1 MPRPNIPADLR
12 RAVLVEAGHRCAIP
26 QCRYPEVEVHHIIP
40 WESCKTH
47 EYENLISLCPN
58 CHSRADRGEIDR
70 PSLRLYKA
78 KLVSSFP
85 TTETRTF
92 EYPAVEIKR
101 KITDN
106 ENVGIAAGFDFEFPD
121 FPDPAARI
129 VSRTIECWGNELL
142 LQYTPAKSASYDDL
156 DWDRNLFVWLRGR
169 YEIERRDKYVISVQY
184 TVELF
189 PYRAAH
195 RATEIRVQ
203 NFLISPFLPL
213 TLAQILIPING
224 IVELAKQS
232 QAALREI
239 YSDPSRDFDSPGL
252 DAKEE
257 NYELFTIGT
266 EGMSFHFS
274 DYQVGSYAEGRPTV
288 FLPYSSLESVVRK
301 EILDVVVQRDDI

>member
-1 MPRPNIPADLR
+1 MQRPNIPADLR

-26 QCRYPEVEVHHIIP
+26 QCRYPEVEVHHIVP
-40 WESCKTH
+40 WETCKAH

-70 PSLRLYKA
+70 LSLRLYKA

-85 TTETRTF
+85 SAEPGPF
-92 EYPAVEIKR
+92 EYPAVETKR
-101 KITDN
+101 KIIDV
-106 ENVGIAAGFDFEFPD
+106 EHVGVAVGFDFEFPD

-142 LQYTPAKSASYDDL
+142 LQYTSAKSVSYDDL
-156 DWDRNLFVWLRGR
+156 EWDSNVFVWLRGR
-169 YEIERRDKYVISVQY
+169 YSIERRDKYVISVKY

-203 NFLISPFLPL
+203 NFLISPFVPL
-213 TLAQILIPING
+213 TLNQILVPFTG
-224 IVELAKQS
+224 IRELAKRS

-239 YSDPSRDFDSPGL
+239 YSDPHRDFDSPSL

-257 NYELFTIGT
+257 NYELFTFDT
-266 EGMSFHFS
+266 DGMSVHFS

-288 FLPYSSLESVVRK
+288 FLPYSSLESVVRR
-301 EILDVVVQRDDI
+301 EILDVVKQRDDI